1 MPADP
6 NNFIEIE
13 IEKDLE
19 AGRFSRP
26 VCTRFPPEPNGYW
39 HLGHV
44 FALTINSGIAEKY
57 RGLFNLRFDDTNP
70 ASERQEFVDAALED
84 LAWLG
89 IPVTGKIVY
98 ASDFFPGLF
107 EIVERLV
114 LSGHAYVCDL
124 APDELKE
131 WRGDYHT
138 PGRPSPYRE
147 RAVEEN
153 LDLLRRMRAGEFQ
166 PGEKSVRAK
175 IDMTSPNMNLRDPI
189 LYRIM
194 SEEHYRQGGKW
205 RIYPSYDFAQSFNDA
220 LDGVTHSLC
229 SSEFISHRP
238 LYEWL
243 LEKAEFKEPP
253 RQIEFG
259 KLAIEGAV
267 LGKRHLRRLVESGVL
282 GGWDDPRLF
291 TVKGMRRRGFAAE
304 TIADFCRQVGVSKAD
319 RTIDV
324 KSLEQFVRQRLNAS
338 APRRMAV
345 LKPVKLVLEN
355 LPAGEEVLARAENN
369 PEDAAAGAREIAL
382 TRELFIEADD
392 FMIDPPKK
400 FFRLAPGKEVRLRGA
415 FVVKCTGCETDPAT
429 GAVAGIRATY
439 DPETLGRNPPD
450 GRKIRGVIHWV
461 SARHAV
467 DLEVRL
473 YDRLANEGG
482 DAAAD
487 ANSISILR
495 AKAEPSVA
503 QMRPGDRVQFERLGY
518 FAVDPDSRPGALVLN
533 RIVTLKDSWSAM
545 QAREAGQSA
554 DRAGS

>member
-1 MPADP
+1 MQPDP
-6 NNFIEIE
+6 SNFIEIE
-13 IEKDLE
+13 VDKDLE

-44 FALTINSGIAEKY
+44 YALTINSGIAEKY

-70 ASERQEFVDAALED
+70 ASERQEFVDAALDD
-84 LAWLG
+84 LKWLG
-89 IPVTGKIVY
+89 IPITGKVVY
-98 ASDFFPGLF
+98 ASDFFSELY

-114 LSGHAYVCDL
+114 RNGHAYVCDL
-124 APDELKE
+124 SPDELKE
-131 WRGDYHT
+131 WRGDYHA
-138 PGRPSPYRE
+138 PGRPSPYRD
-147 RAVEEN
+147 RSVAEN
-153 LDLLRRMRAGEFQ
+153 LDLLNRMRDREFA
-166 PGEKSVRAK
+166 PGKKSVRAK

-194 SEEHYRQGGKW
+194 SEPHYRQGAKW
-205 RIYPSYDFAQSFNDA
+205 HIYPSYDFAQSFNDA

-238 LYEWL
+238 LYDWL

-259 KLAIEGAV
+259 KLGIEGAV
-267 LGKRHLRRLVESGVL
+267 LGKRHIRRMVEGGVL
-282 GGWDDPRLF
+282 SGWDDPRLF
-291 TVKGMRRRGFAAE
+291 TVKGMRRRGFPAE
-304 TIADFCRQVGVSKAD
+304 TISDFCRQVGVSKAD

-324 KSLEQFVRQRLNAS
+324 AALEQFVRQRLNAS
-338 APRRMAV
+338 ACRRMAV

-355 LPAGEEVLARAENN
+355 LADGESVIAKAENN
-369 PEDAAAGAREIAL
+369 PEDAAAGTREIAL

-400 FFRLAPGKEVRLRGA
+400 FFRLAPGKEVRLRAA
-415 FVVKCTGCETDPAT
+415 FVIKCTGCKTDPAT
-429 GAVAGIRATY
+429 GRVAEIRATY

-450 GRKIRGVIHWV
+450 GRKVRGVIHWV
-461 SARHAV
+461 SARDAI

-473 YDRLANEGG
+473 YDRLVGES
-482 DAAAD
+482 AD
-487 ANSISILR
+487 IDPNSNSSSTVI

-503 QMRPGDRVQFERLGY
+503 QMQVGDRMQFERIGY
-518 FAVDPDSRPGALVLN
+518 FAVDPDSRPGAMVLN
-533 RIVTLKDSWSAM
+533 RIVTLKDSWSAI
-545 QAREAGQSA
+545 QAREAGSSG
-554 DRAGS
+554 DRTAS